1 MDHDN
6 FEMDYSGV
14 QPKQSNGPQAPREY
28 DDQSPYR
35 AVLPKRQ
42 WVIPSILKTFLTFL
56 IAAALFFGSEI
67 VLPDNFKPS
76 TLVGTYDAR
85 LSAAVKAAELQ
96 QQVKYDG
103 WAISYKTTYDQNL
116 EQYKAATQGI
126 LRNYDASYQL
136 NNTVMTGYIQLHQQY
151 KGVLY
156 SYTQQ
161 TQSADMSLSNMSTG
175 WGRIL
180 NLLQPGAG
188 DSALEYADTLKSGMK
203 SELRDAAADDF
214 PLELKDWQ
222 SKLASPEE
230 VRAQIESVKLLPP
243 PPMPQI
249 GEDAPRQDFSKP
261 EEN

>member
-1 MDHDN
+1 MRINYDGDKPTQTDL
-6 FEMDYSGV
+6 FEVERQSS
-14 QPKQSNGPQAPREY
+14 QHPKQKAQWRF
-28 DDQSPYR
+28 
-35 AVLPKRQ
+35 AV
-42 WVIPSILKTFLTFL
+42 PSILKTGATFL
-56 IAAALFFGSEI
+56 IAGGLFFGSEI
-67 VLPDNFKPS
+67 ILPDNFKPS
-76 TLVGTYDAR
+76 TLVSTYDAR
-85 LSAAVKAAELQ
+85 LAAAVKAAELQ
-96 QQVKYDG
+96 QQAEYDG
-103 WAISYKTTYDQNL
+103 WAVRYKTTYDQNL

-161 TQSADMSLSNMSTG
+161 TQAADMSLSNMSTG

-188 DSALEYADTLKSGMK
+188 DSALHYADTLKSGMR
-203 SELRDAAADDF
+203 SELREAAADDF

-243 PPMPQI
+243 PPLPRI
-249 GEDAPRQDFSKP
+249 GEDAPRQDFSQA
-261 EEN
+261 ETD